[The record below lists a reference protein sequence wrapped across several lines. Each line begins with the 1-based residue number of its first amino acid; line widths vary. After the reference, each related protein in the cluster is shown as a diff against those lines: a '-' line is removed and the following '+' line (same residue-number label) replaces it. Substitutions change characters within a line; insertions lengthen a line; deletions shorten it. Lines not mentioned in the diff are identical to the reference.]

1 VYPAQEYA
9 KILYQERLR
18 EAENARLVRAQKRDQ
33 EGQIVQ
39 LRRRSWIR
47 SLLGRRK
54 ALAR

>member
-33 EGQIVQ
+33 QGQVVQ

>member
-1 VYPAQEYA
+1 MYPAQEYA

-18 EAENARLVRAQKRDQ
+18 AAENDRLVRAQKRDQ
-33 EGQIVQ
+33 QENVVQ